1 MPAVLAVGSWWAFVL
16 RGVLTLLFGA
26 LVLLVPEMAV
36 FTLVVVF
43 GAYAVTAGVFDVIAA
58 MREKAPGPKRSWAL
72 FASGVVSV
80 LAGLV
85 ALFRPDLTAL
95 ALLYLIAAA
104 AVATGVLEILA
115 AVHLRKEIQ
124 GEWLFVGSGI
134 LSAAFGVLLLAFPG
148 AGAIAAL
155 FWIGAYAML
164 LGVLLVAL
172 GMELRRFGR
181 LGPGAVT
188 SPATPA

>member
-72 FASGVVSV
+72 FASGVVNV

-95 ALLYLIAAA
+95 GLLYLIAAA

-134 LSAAFGVLLLAFPG
+134 LSAAFGVLLLVFPG

-172 GMELRRFGR
+172 GVELRRFGR